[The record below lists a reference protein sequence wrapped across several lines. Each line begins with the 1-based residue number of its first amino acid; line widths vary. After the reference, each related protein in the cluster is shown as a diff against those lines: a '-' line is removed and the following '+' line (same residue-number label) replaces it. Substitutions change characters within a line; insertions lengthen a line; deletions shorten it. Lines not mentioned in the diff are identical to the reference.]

1 MKTRYIFI
9 RCQDYF
15 NDLNRT
21 GNRAWAEFNLYET
34 PNPQDPF
41 RNAFFHFDFYN
52 LFYLK
57 NEIIPEEYQ
66 EKLVSQAQE
75 RHNAFLN
82 GTEEYMVDLLFY
94 PSGASRLYGAALP
107 AGKTL
112 SSITLNGEKPVYAY
126 LYLRDD
132 APLTPDT
139 LCKWLEKLSMVL
151 FGDEAQYKMGN
162 G

>member
-1 MKTRYIFI
+1 MWPAPVYAGQAARS
-9 RCQDYF
+9 
-15 NDLNRT
+15 
-21 GNRAWAEFNLYET
+21 
-34 PNPQDPF
+34 
-41 RNAFFHFDFYN
+41 FFHFDFYN

-66 EKLVSQAQE
+66 EKLNSQAQT

-94 PSGASRLYGAALP
+94 PSGASRLYGTALP

-112 SSITLNGEKPVYAY
+112 SSIILNGEKPDYAY

-139 LCKWLEKLSMVL
+139 LCKWLEKLSMAL
-151 FGDEAQYKMGN
+151 FGDEAQYKTGN